1 MRKNTHLLLTLY
13 LMLLTA
19 FMPPMAFACASVCAV
34 TDEQKMATNHESM
47 MGMSSCE
54 YEATMSAAQSN
65 QPNTQK
71 ATPCLASAMCHL
83 TVAIHS
89 DLLPIRF
96 LTTYPAIVA
105 HTPAFIPQFTVLLP
119 DKPPKV

>member
-34 TDEQKMATNHESM
+34 TVEQKIDTNHQVM
-47 MGMSSCE
+47 ADMPSCE
-54 YEATMSAAQSN
+54 HEATMSAAQSN
-65 QPNTQK
+65 QPYTPK

-96 LTTYPAIVA
+96 LTTYPTIVA
-105 HTPAFIPQFTVLLP
+105 HTPAFIPQFTVSLP

>member
-1 MRKNTHLLLTLY
+1 
-13 LMLLTA
+13 MLLTT

-34 TDEQKMATNHESM
+34 TVEQKIDTNHQFM
-47 MGMSSCE
+47 ADMSSCE
-54 YEATMSAAQSN
+54 HEATQISAQSN
-65 QPNTQK
+65 QPHTQK
-71 ATPCLASAMCHL
+71 ATPCLVSAMCHL

-105 HTPAFIPQFTVLLP
+105 HIPAFITQFTVSLP